1 MIKMKVV
8 KHLLLLIILAFCQ
21 HSYAQKQNNQW
32 RFGNGGGIDFNTIPP
47 SNVSGVAITTPE
59 GSASVADRATGS
71 LLFYTNGLTVWNIN
85 NQVMPN
91 GTGLLGGTP
100 TLLSSTTAAVII
112 PKPGSNNLY
121 YIVTIDEQSS
131 NNGVRYT
138 VVDMSLNSGLGDV
151 VAGQKNIFLFQT
163 TSEKLEVVP
172 ASDGVSYWLL
182 THDEPGNSFFSFRVS
197 SAGIESTPVV
207 STIGA
212 TQANGAGHMKI
223 SRQFDKLAIGVTFS
237 STIELY
243 DFDNTTGVV
252 SNPISWNYNLSSP
265 LIYGIEF
272 SPNGKVLYISN
283 LDKLLQFD
291 ITPTTSSAIQNS
303 VYQLPTGT
311 GFSQPASLQ
320 LAVDDKIYINSGS
333 INVIN
338 CPNNL
343 GAACGFQPNAIA
355 NQSGGGGY
363 GLPKWVYY
371 TDDQPAI
378 TSNAIIYTD
387 SCLGNATQFL
397 IQNTADISSITW
409 NFGDPNSGANNTAA
423 GFSAHH
429 TFSQVGNY
437 NVRAILNNACGT
449 DTLFLVDLPI
459 IDCNNPNSTI
469 TGIKLS
475 GDTCAVPA
483 SLALQV
489 EGISNSPY
497 LFWNF
502 GDPASGAN
510 DTITIT
516 GQSPSPFPTHSFS
529 SAGIY
534 NVCVSYQKPG
544 FSVSTVCR
552 TISIGLCCNGI
563 IASTDSCLQN
573 NIPFSILTGVTI
585 SSVAWT
591 FGDPSSGVN
600 NTSTSLTP
608 THLFS
613 TAGTYDIRSIVNF
626 TCGVDTIFR
635 TISIVNCDSINED
648 CQLYVPNV
656 FTPNGDGFNDNFYPL
671 TICTFEQYEFLIFNR
686 WGGLVF
692 NTSNQTDNWDGS
704 ENGVDCSSDVY
715 VYLIKYKFPTQQ
727 VKTISG
733 SITLLR

>member
-1 MIKMKVV
+1 MMKMKIV
-8 KHLLLLIILAFCQ
+8 KHLLLFTIMVMCQ
-21 HSYAQKQNNQW
+21 HAFAQKQNNQW

-47 SNVSGVAITTPE
+47 SNVSGAAITTPE
-59 GSASVADRATGS
+59 GSASVADRTTGS
-71 LLFYTNGLTVWNIN
+71 LLFYTNGLTVWNTN

-131 NNGVRYT
+131 NSGVRYT
-138 VVDMSLNSGLGDV
+138 VVDMNLNSGLGDV

-197 SAGIESTPVV
+197 SAGIQSTPVV
-207 STIGA
+207 STTGA

-223 SRQFDKLAIGVTFS
+223 NRQFDKLAIGVTFS

-243 DFDNTTGVV
+243 DFDNSTGVV

-291 ITPTTSSAIQNS
+291 ITPTTSSAIENS
-303 VYQLPTGT
+303 EYQLPT

-320 LAVDDKIYINSGS
+320 LAIDDKIYINSGS
-333 INVIN
+333 VNVIN
-338 CPNNL
+338 CPNKL

-371 TDDQPAI
+371 TDDLPAI
-378 TSNAIIYTD
+378 TSNAISYAD

-397 IQNTADISSITW
+397 IQNTAGISSITW
-409 NFGDPNSGANNTAA
+409 N
-423 GFSAHH
+423 
-429 TFSQVGNY
+429 
-437 NVRAILNNACGT
+437 
-449 DTLFLVDLPI
+449 
-459 IDCNNPNSTI
+459 
-469 TGIKLS
+469 
-475 GDTCAVPA
+475 
-483 SLALQV
+483 
-489 EGISNSPY
+489 
-497 LFWNF
+497 
-502 GDPASGAN
+502 
-510 DTITIT
+510 
-516 GQSPSPFPTHSFS
+516 
-529 SAGIY
+529 
-534 NVCVSYQKPG
+534 
-544 FSVSTVCR
+544 
-552 TISIGLCCNGI
+552 
-563 IASTDSCLQN
+563 
-573 NIPFSILTGVTI
+573 
-585 SSVAWT
+585 

-613 TAGTYDIRSIVNF
+613 TTGTYNIRSIVNF
-626 TCGVDTIFR
+626 TCGVDTIYK
-635 TISIVNCDSINED
+635 TISIVNCDSIKED
-648 CQLYVPNV
+648 CQLFVPNA
-656 FTPNGDGFNDNFYPL
+656 FTPNGDGANDNFHPL
-671 TICTFEQYEFLIFNR
+671 TICKFEQYEFFIFNR

-692 NTSNQTDNWDGS
+692 KTSNQTDNWDGS

-727 VKTISG
+727 VKITSG